1 MSFLVYQFFQTL
13 AKNNSFVFRVG
24 VVSKKKPNVIFVR
37 LVFSA
42 CQVDSEAVAT
52 IVQWILKFFAYKSFD
67 LLHSFNSSY
76 IAF

>member
-1 MSFLVYQFFQTL
+1 L

-37 LVFSA
+37 LAFSV
-42 CQVDSEAVAT
+42 CLVLKYGPKAVAT
-52 IVQWILKFFAYKSFD
+52 IVQWLLKFIVYKSFD